1 MTAFPTLFSPLSIGR
16 MLVRNRI
23 VMPALTTG
31 YAFGEVTDQLKHYF
45 EARARGGAGLIVVGI
60 AAVEKGL
67 EYVISA
73 ADDSYIPGLRE
84 LAEAIHAH
92 GAKTALQLW
101 HPGRYEYVEITGREP
116 VSASD
121 VPPPIFSRVKPRA
134 LTVPEIR
141 RIEEEFAQAAGRAK
155 EAGFDAVEFIGS
167 AGYLISQFLSPV
179 TNRRTDE
186 YGGPLENRM
195 RFLLEIVERTR
206 EVVGR
211 DFPLMCRLSGDELIP
226 GGNTLREMK
235 VVARALAEAGISA
248 INVTAG
254 WHESRVP
261 MITMEVPRGGY
272 VYLAEGIKEA
282 LRGTEVRV
290 AASNRIN
297 EPALAERILR
307 EGKADL
313 ISMGRAL
320 VADPDLPRKAQEG
333 RVEDIVTCIGCC
345 QGCFDRL
352 FEGRPLTCMV
362 NPGVGREGEVR
373 VEPAERRKRV
383 LVVGGGPGGMK
394 AAETAAL
401 KGHEVIL
408 CEEDGELGGQLNLAS
423 VTPGREE
430 LGTLVRELA
439 LHTRKAGVEVRTN
452 TRVDARM
459 VEEVAPD
466 AVVVATGA
474 LPIVPPFPGVDLPH
488 VVQAWQVLGGRE
500 VGRRVVVVG
509 GGGVGCYT
517 SHYLASRGKEVTLLE
532 MLEKVAGD
540 VGITT
545 RWILRENLR
554 KGGVR
559 IFTSTKVREIRPE
572 GVLAEREGRE
582 EVFPADSVVLAVG
595 SRPNSKLAEE
605 LRGRVEE
612 LYVVG
617 DCSQPRKALEAIQ
630 EGWEVGLRI

>member
-16 MLVRNRI
+16 MVVRNRI

-31 YAFGEVTDQLKHYF
+31 YAFGEVTDQLKRYF

-121 VPPPIFSRVKPRA
+121 VPPPIFSKVKPRA

-282 LRGTEVRV
+282 LRGTGVRV

-401 KGHEVIL
+401 RGHEVIL

>member
-1 MTAFPTLFSPLSIGR
+1 MNPFPILFSPISIGR
-16 MLVRNRI
+16 MVVRNRI

-45 EARARGGAGLIVVGI
+45 EARAKGGAGLIVVGI
-60 AAVEKGL
+60 AAVEKGT

-73 ADDSYIPGLRE
+73 SDDSYIPGLRE
-84 LAEAIHAH
+84 LTETIHVH

-101 HPGRYEYVEITGREP
+101 HPGRYEFVEITGREP

-121 VPPPIFSRVKPRA
+121 IPPPIFSRVKPRA
-134 LTVPEIR
+134 LTVPEIK

-186 YGGPLENRM
+186 YGGSLENRM
-195 RFLLEIVERTR
+195 RFLLEIVELTK
-206 EVVGR
+206 EVVGK

-226 GGNTLREMK
+226 GGNTLSEMK
-235 VVARALAEAGISA
+235 MVARKLAEVGISA

-282 LRGTEVRV
+282 LKGTEVRV

-297 EPALAERILR
+297 EPFLAERILR

-320 VADPDLPRKAQEG
+320 VADPEFPKKAQEG
-333 RVEDIVTCIGCC
+333 RVEDIVTCVACC

-362 NPGVGREGEVR
+362 NPGVGREAEVK
-373 VEPAERRKRV
+373 VEPAVKKKRV
-383 LVVGGGPGGMK
+383 LVVGGGPGGLK
-394 AAETAAL
+394 VAEMAAL
-401 KGHEVIL
+401 RGHQVIL

-430 LGTLVRELA
+430 LGTVVRELA
-439 LHTRKAGVEVRTN
+439 LHAKKAGVEIRLRTK
-452 TRVDARM
+452 VDADM
-459 VEEVAPD
+459 VEEIEPD
-466 AVVVATGA
+466 AVVLATGA
-474 LPIVPPFPGVDLPH
+474 LPIVPSFPGVDLPH
-488 VVQAWQVLGGRE
+488 VVQAWEVLKGRE
-500 VGRRVVVVG
+500 VGKRVVVV
-509 GGGVGCYT
+509 
-517 SHYLASRGKEVTLLE
+517 
-532 MLEKVAGD
+532 
-540 VGITT
+540 
-545 RWILRENLR
+545 
-554 KGGVR
+554 
-559 IFTSTKVREIRPE
+559 
-572 GVLAEREGRE
+572 
-582 EVFPADSVVLAVG
+582 
-595 SRPNSKLAEE
+595 
-605 LRGRVEE
+605 
-612 LYVVG
+612 
-617 DCSQPRKALEAIQ
+617 
-630 EGWEVGLRI
+630 

>member
-1 MTAFPTLFSPLSIGR
+1 MNPFPILFSPISIGR
-16 MLVRNRI
+16 MVVRNRI

-45 EARARGGAGLIVVGI
+45 EARAKGGAGLIVVGI
-60 AAVEKGL
+60 AAVEKGT

-73 ADDSYIPGLRE
+73 SDDSYIPGLRE
-84 LAEAIHAH
+84 LAETIHAH

-101 HPGRYEYVEITGREP
+101 HPGRYEFVEITGREP

-134 LTVPEIR
+134 LTVPEIK

-186 YGGPLENRM
+186 YGGSLENRM
-195 RFLLEIVERTR
+195 RFLLEIVELTK
-206 EVVGR
+206 EVVGK

-226 GGNTLREMK
+226 GGNTLSEMK
-235 VVARALAEAGISA
+235 IVARKLAEVGISA

-282 LRGTEVRV
+282 LKGTEVRV

-297 EPALAERILR
+297 EPFLAERILR

-320 VADPDLPRKAQEG
+320 VADPEFPRKAQEG
-333 RVEDIVTCIGCC
+333 RVEDIVTCVACC

-362 NPGVGREGEVR
+362 NPGVGREAEVK
-373 VEPAERRKRV
+373 VEPAVKKKRV
-383 LVVGGGPGGMK
+383 LVVGGGPGGLK
-394 AAETAAL
+394 VAEMAAL
-401 KGHEVIL
+401 RGHQVIL

-430 LGTLVRELA
+430 LGTVVRELA
-439 LHTRKAGVEVRTN
+439 LHAKKAGVEIRLRTK
-452 TRVDARM
+452 VDADM
-459 VEEVAPD
+459 VEEIEPD
-466 AVVVATGA
+466 AVVLATGA
-474 LPIVPPFPGVDLPH
+474 LPIVPSFPGVDLPH
-488 VVQAWQVLGGRE
+488 VVQAWEVLKGRE
-500 VGRRVVVVG
+500 VGKRVVVVG

-517 SHYLASRGKEVTLLE
+517 AHYLSSRGREVTLLE

-545 RWILRENLR
+545 RWILRENLK

-559 IFTSTKVREIRPE
+559 IFTSTKVKEIRPE
-572 GVLAEREGRE
+572 GVVATRGEVE

-595 SRPNSKLAEE
+595 SRPNSGLVEE
-605 LRGRVEE
+605 LRDKVEE
-612 LYVVG
+612 LYLVG
-617 DCSQPRKALEAIQ
+617 DCLQPRKALDAIH
-630 EGWEVGLRI
+630 EGWEVGLKL